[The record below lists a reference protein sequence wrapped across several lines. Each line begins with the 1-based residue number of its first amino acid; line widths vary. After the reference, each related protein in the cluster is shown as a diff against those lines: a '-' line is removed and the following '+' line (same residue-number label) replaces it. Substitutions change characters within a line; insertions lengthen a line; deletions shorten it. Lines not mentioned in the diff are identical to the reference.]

1 MLRCIVYRARF
12 AARNPHDAAASTPVR
27 DLRAM
32 NTPDPTPPAQPG
44 LRAAL
49 RESPPLFWACV
60 YFFCLLS
67 GYYVLRPVR
76 EAMAASADLQT
87 VFPPALIAW
96 FDGHGIALQDFVLQV
111 LFTCVFVIMVVLQPL
126 YGALVSRYPRRVFL
140 PAVYGFFIVTLLGF
154 YVLFDS
160 GVPGR
165 GMLFFFWTTV
175 FNLFAVAVF
184 WSFMADVFSNVQA
197 RAFYGYI
204 GAAGTIGAFLGP
216 TLTSTLVQ
224 RVGIANLMLVSAGFL
239 TVCLFC
245 IWRLRLWAVARE
257 QELQLASGEA
267 PMGGGVL
274 DGLKLIAREPLLR
287 WLALMVV
294 FGVGIGTL
302 LYNEQASIV
311 RRLYTDPAAS
321 TAFYSR
327 VDLAINALTLILQ
340 LGLTRW
346 LLSRFGIAPALLI
359 PGFAIIVGFSVLAAS
374 PLPMLV
380 AVVQVMT
387 RASEFSLAKPAR
399 ETIFTRVDR
408 QWRYKAG
415 AAIDTVVYR
424 GGDLTFAW
432 VHKGLSL
439 FGSHAVFAG
448 GLVVACIMTAAAFG
462 LLREEKKLP
471 VERPE

>member
-1 MLRCIVYRARF
+1 MSA
-12 AARNPHDAAASTPVR
+12 
-27 DLRAM
+27 
-32 NTPDPTPPAQPG
+32 PDPAQHARPG

-49 RESPPLFWACV
+49 RQSPPLLWAGL

-96 FDGHGIALQDFVLQV
+96 FAGHGIALQDFVLQF
-111 LFTCVFVIMVVLQPL
+111 LFTCVFLIMLVLQPL

-140 PAVYGFFIVTLLGF
+140 PVVYGFFIVTLLGF
-154 YVLFDS
+154 YGLFNS
-160 GVPGR
+160 NVPGR
-165 GMLFFFWTTV
+165 GMAFFFWVMV

-197 RAFYGYI
+197 RAYYGYI

-216 TLTSTLVQ
+216 ILTASLVQ

-239 TVCLFC
+239 CVCLVC

-257 QELQLASGEA
+257 QQAQLVSGET
-267 PMGGGVL
+267 PMGGSVL

-287 WLALMVV
+287 WLAAMVV
-294 FGVGIGTL
+294 FGVGVGTL

-321 TAFYSR
+321 TAFFSR
-327 VDLAINALTLILQ
+327 VDLAVNALTLVLQ

-359 PGFAIIVGFSVLAAS
+359 PGFAIIAGFSVLAAS
-374 PLPMLV
+374 PLPVMV
-380 AVVQVMT
+380 AIVQVMT
-387 RASEFSLAKPAR
+387 RASEFALGKPAR
-399 ETIFTRVDR
+399 ETIYTRVDR

-424 GGDLTFAW
+424 GADLSFTW
-432 VHKGLSL
+432 LHKGLSL
-439 FGSHAVFAG
+439 FGSQAVFAFG
-448 GLVVACIMTAAAFG
+448 VVTAAIMTASAFG
-462 LLREEKKLP
+462 VLREEKKLP
-471 VERPE
+471 VERAE

>member
-1 MLRCIVYRARF
+1 
-12 AARNPHDAAASTPVR
+12 
-27 DLRAM
+27 M
-32 NTPDPTPPAQPG
+32 NAPDPSAPAQPG

-49 RESPPLFWACV
+49 RQSPPLFWACV

-204 GAAGTIGAFLGP
+204 GAAGTIGAF
-216 TLTSTLVQ
+216 
-224 RVGIANLMLVSAGFL
+224 
-239 TVCLFC
+239 
-245 IWRLRLWAVARE
+245 WA
-257 QELQLASGEA
+257 
-267 PMGGGVL
+267 
-274 DGLKLIAREPLLR
+274 
-287 WLALMVV
+287 
-294 FGVGIGTL
+294 
-302 LYNEQASIV
+302 
-311 RRLYTDPAAS
+311 RR
-321 TAFYSR
+321 
-327 VDLAINALTLILQ
+327 
-340 LGLTRW
+340 
-346 LLSRFGIAPALLI
+346 
-359 PGFAIIVGFSVLAAS
+359 
-374 PLPMLV
+374 
-380 AVVQVMT
+380 
-387 RASEFSLAKPAR
+387 
-399 ETIFTRVDR
+399 
-408 QWRYKAG
+408 
-415 AAIDTVVYR
+415 
-424 GGDLTFAW
+424 
-432 VHKGLSL
+432 
-439 FGSHAVFAG
+439 
-448 GLVVACIMTAAAFG
+448 
-462 LLREEKKLP
+462 
-471 VERPE
+471 